1 MKVPDT
7 QVDALAVASR
17 LRPVLLQLN
26 RHLRRELRDL
36 GVTSTQVSLLAAI
49 RNNPEIGL
57 TELAAREHLTTP
69 TLNGHINRLEE
80 AGLVAR
86 SRGQSADRRRIA
98 LAVTERARELL
109 DIVRSRRTAWLAE
122 RLQALEPE
130 ELAAIDE
137 AVEPLRR
144 LLERTH

>member
-1 MKVPDT
+1 MIPPAT
-7 QVDALAVASR
+7 EADALTVAGR

-49 RNNPEIGL
+49 RSNPDIGL
-57 TELAAREHLTTP
+57 TDLAAREQLTTP
-69 TLNGHINRLEE
+69 TLNGHINRLEQ
-80 AGLVAR
+80 AGLVER
-86 SRGQSADRRRIA
+86 SRGQSTDRRRIA
-98 LAVTERARELL
+98 LAVTEQASELL
-109 DIVRSRRTAWLAE
+109 DTVRTRRTAWLAE

-130 ELAAIDE
+130 ELAAIDA

-144 LLERTH
+144 LLERAP